1 MYESTS
7 KLLRRLRHPESGQA
21 FLRQC
26 TDTPSAAQVLRDLLA
41 QAGLSVSDWIAA
53 ADISRSYG
61 YQILRGERNPGRDVL
76 LRTALALFLSPE
88 DTQRLLVAG
97 GCGVLY
103 PRVRRDAAV
112 IFALNQKMG
121 LPQAEE
127 LLLSLPEPGLY
138 AGGD

>member
-76 LRTALALFLSPE
+76 LRTALALFLSLE
-88 DTQRLLVAG
+88 DTITVAFVHLIG
-97 GCGVLY
+97 FDILFFVPTGYQCVERY
-103 PRVRRDAAV
+103 
-112 IFALNQKMG
+112 FNQNIM
-121 LPQAEE
+121 EE
-127 LLLSLPEPGLY
+127 HKLGE
-138 AGGD
+138 